1 MSVSKTAANHR
12 SQPPE
17 RGAFLRPFVIRRQD
31 ARDGAML
38 MKFLMMLRACGRY
51 EGEEGSTPSGLIFF
65 IRSLVDT
72 TFNSI

>member
-1 MSVSKTAANHR
+1 MMSVSKTAANHR

-51 EGEEGSTPSGLIFF
+51 EGVHTKWIDFF